1 MSFNLIMLSFLTA
14 LSAVL
19 IISKPSVAVFLS
31 IDCGGSNSS
40 TYKDERSIVWTGD
53 NAYIH
58 SDEVFP
64 TLKKN
69 CYTILDLDKGQRVLV
84 RATFFYGNYDGK
96 NFAPTFELHFNGNFW
111 ATVTTSNFTYVVE
124 EAIYVVKGNATN
136 ICLAQTHPDQAPFI
150 SALEL
155 RSLDAE
161 MYSNVGMN
169 HALFLENRIAHGANQ
184 TVRYPD
190 NKYDRIWNTRHGGFT
205 LSEDVIRNETRAI
218 DVSVGKDH
226 PPLVVLQ
233 NAVGTIGTAWG
244 IGIEKTGLGSKKVP
258 IFIIAYF
265 SEKRSIEIVID
276 NEQFSNDFSPPFGSV
291 LEVYI
296 TNITASS
303 NTSFTVGVA
312 AASSLPPIINAHEF
326 YSLSD
331 ALTEGTNNRDVEG
344 LSALRKE
351 FDVLK
356 QWSVVTHLPSSFTW
370 KWVEC
375 NADAIPRVI
384 ALNLSNFGL
393 FGSLPDFSSMDVLQK
408 IDLHNN
414 SLNGTIPDFLG
425 SFPDLLLLNLADNR
439 FNGSV
444 PTSLSKN
451 KNLTLMVSGNC
462 LSGMTCKAANVPP
475 PPKQQSPDTPPPP
488 TPNSG
493 SQNSGDSKSVD
504 MLQIILGV
512 GVQISL
518 LSLLLR
524 NF

>member
-96 NFAPTFELHFNGNFW
+96 NFAPTFELHFDGNFW

-169 HALFLENRIAHGANQ
+169 HALFLENRIAHSANQ
-184 TVRYPD
+184 TVR
-190 NKYDRIWNTRHGGFT
+190 
-205 LSEDVIRNETRAI
+205 NETDAI
-218 DVSVGKDH
+218 DVSAAKDH
-226 PPLVVLQ
+226 PPQVVLQ

-244 IGIEKTGLGSKKVP
+244 IGIQTTGLGSKKVP

-265 SEKRSIEIVID
+265 SEVVRLNSTQKRSIEIVID

-326 YSLSD
+326 YSISN

-356 QWSVVTHLPSSFTW
+356 QWSVVTRLPSSFTW

-375 NADAIPRVI
+375 NADAIP
-384 ALNLSNFGL
+384 LNFGL
-393 FGSLPDFSSMDVLQK
+393 SGSLPDFSSMDVLQK